1 MNRARRPESV
11 LIVIYTDGDEF
22 LLLERCRPPGFWQ
35 SVTGSLE
42 WEELPDD
49 AARREVQEETGIA
62 GGILANLHW
71 TQVYEILPQFGHV
84 YPPGVTQNREHAF
97 ALRLADRVEVRLSP
111 TEHRRYVWQPAAE
124 AVVTVSSHTNRAVI
138 ERLRR

>member
-1 MNRARRPESV
+1 M
-11 LIVIYTDGDEF
+11 IVIYTDEDEF
-22 LLLERCRPPGFWQ
+22 LLLERCKPAGFWQ

-49 AARREVQEETGIA
+49 AARREVLEETGIA
-62 GGILANLHW
+62 GGMLTNLHW

-84 YPPGVTQNREHAF
+84 YPVGITHNREHAF
-97 ALRLADRVEVRLSP
+97 SLRLAGRVDVRLSP
-111 TEHRRYVWQPAAE
+111 SEHRRYAWQPAAE
-124 AVVTVSSHTNRAVI
+124 AVATVSSHTNRAVI

>member
-1 MNRARRPESV
+1 M
-11 LIVIYTDGDEF
+11 IVIYTDEDEF
-22 LLLERCRPPGFWQ
+22 LLLERCKPAGFWQ

-49 AARREVQEETGIA
+49 AARREVREETGIA
-62 GGILANLHW
+62 GGILTNLHW

-84 YPPGVTQNREHAF
+84 YPAGITHNREHAF
-97 ALRLADRVEVRLSP
+97 SLRLAGRVDVRLSP
-111 TEHRRYVWQPAAE
+111 SEHRRYAWQPAAE
-124 AVVTVSSHTNRAVI
+124 AVATVSSHTNRAVI